1 MSADAC
7 HGTGEQRGY
16 YYNLCLTDAL
26 GSGMSLVT
34 LWSRRDETLDHW
46 ELVFSA
52 ARDAAP
58 GVFDEVA
65 PRTKWTL
72 LSDKS
77 KGLKGAATKQLP
89 QVKHL
94 NDSYH
99 KENSCRDKYGQEG
112 AALYKAFLYAR
123 TEAEEEVRQCPN
135 PNLCSLGKRAGGC
148 STPSL

>member
-1 MSADAC
+1 MAL
-7 HGTGEQRGY
+7 EQRGY
-16 YYNLCLTDAL
+16 DYNLCLTDTL

-99 KENSCRDKYGQEG
+99 KVRKTIVGISTGRRERHCIRHSCTR
-112 AALYKAFLYAR
+112 AM
-123 TEAEEEVRQCPN
+123 
-135 PNLCSLGKRAGGC
+135 KRKRR
-148 STPSL
+148 